1 MAKTLNIL
9 LLIFLLP
16 VALVGQEF
24 MINVSVN
31 SRQVDGTERKVFQTL
46 QQDLYEF
53 VNSRNWTNHQFRP
66 EERIEGSI
74 SITIDERISGD
85 HFKGRINVMSKRPIY
100 KSSYYST
107 LLNIQDTDF
116 EFKYIEYEPIEYIE
130 NTFTSNLAGVV
141 AYYLYIILGF
151 DFDSFS
157 PYGGTPYF
165 EKARNIVNAAQNSNE
180 AGKGWKAFEGIKNRY
195 WLVENLL
202 NSSHNKI
209 RSGLYKYHLQGLDK
223 MSENIEL
230 GRSAINEFMEDLQET
245 NRSKQGL
252 YSVQVVL
259 DAKRDEIVNIYS
271 QAPPMDK
278 SRAVNILKEIDPA
291 NTSKYQQILKQK

>member
-16 VALVGQEF
+16 IVLVGQEF

>member
-1 MAKTLNIL
+1 MAKTLKIL
-9 LLIFLLP
+9 LIIFLLP
-16 VALVGQEF
+16 VTLVGQEF
-24 MINVSVN
+24 MIHVSVN

-53 VNSRNWTNHQFRP
+53 VNSRNWTNHQFKP

-85 HFKGRINVMSKRPIY
+85 QFKGRINVMSKRPVY
-100 KSSYYST
+100 KSSYYTT
-107 LLNIQDTDF
+107 LLNIQDKDF
-116 EFKYIEYEPIEYIE
+116 EFKYIEYEPLEYIE
-130 NTFTSNLAGVV
+130 NTFTSNLTGVV
-141 AYYLYIILGF
+141 SYYLYIILGF
-151 DFDSFS
+151 DFDTFS

-180 AGKGWKAFEGIKNRY
+180 AGKGWKAFEGIRNRY

-209 RSGLYKYHLQGLDK
+209 RSGLYKYHLEGLDI

-230 GRSAINEFMEDLQET
+230 GRGAVNEFMEDLQET

-259 DAKRDEIVNIYS
+259 DAKRDEIINIYS
-271 QAPPMDK
+271 EAPPMDK

-291 NTSKYQQILKQK
+291 NTSRYQQILQRK